1 MTPKAQYEFQ
11 LRRATGLVMQT
22 DNELSEHRA
31 VAIAKA
37 LLDDERHRIGILSA
51 EMIETLK
58 QQIRDGF
65 KNPPE

>member
-1 MTPKAQYEFQ
+1 
-11 LRRATGLVMQT
+11 MQT